1 MHRHATG
8 RDNPLGQRESD
19 YRGRIGSTVLQHI
32 LCFTD
37 LLPAVFDG
45 PEQPRGCH
53 VLLLVAASLRAAATL
68 EGRYG
73 SKRGCLYIRLQH
85 YPYRRVML
93 TVTEEAIKKQHSL
106 TREFSLYFLSLSIS
120 LGQGIM
126 RSLMELSASLDTYRP
141 NSSQLFRAIS
151 AGSKSELIINEGM

>member
-73 SKRGCLYIRLQH
+73 SKRGCLYIRVQH
-85 YPYRRVML
+85 YPYRRVVL
-93 TVTEEAIKKQHSL
+93 TVKEEAIKKQHSL
-106 TREFSLYFLSLSIS
+106 TPEFSLYFLSLSPS
-120 LGQGIM
+120 PSGRVLCD
-126 RSLMELSASLDTYRP
+126 R
-141 NSSQLFRAIS
+141 
-151 AGSKSELIINEGM
+151 